1 MQYVRSQY
9 TIEDSIKKSR
19 FIGMLMPC
27 PNEPEVGNGL
37 QQLHLAHP
45 GASNIAFAYRIK
57 TGNGFISRFHDAGE
71 PSGTA
76 GKPIFQHLD
85 GKDLVNVLL
94 AVIRYFGGIKLG
106 AGGLTRAYGN
116 TARRVIET
124 AELHPYIEFVK
135 QRLTLDYKQ
144 VQAFEHLLKK
154 LGGEITDQ
162 NFAEQ
167 VHLTIQ
173 LPKHNLK
180 ALSESFTGLYSLKT
194 L

>member
-1 MQYVRSQY
+1 MQCVRSQC

-19 FIGMLMPC
+19 FIGVLMPC
-27 PNEPEVGNGL
+27 PNEPDVVNGL
-37 QQLHLAHP
+37 RQLQLAHP
-45 GASNIAFAYRIK
+45 GSSHIAFAYRIK
-57 TGNGFISRFHDAGE
+57 TENGFVSRFHDAGE

-76 GKPIFQHLD
+76 GKPIFQHLE

-94 AVIRYFGGIKLG
+94 AVIRYYGGIKLG

-135 QRLTLDYKQ
+135 QRMTLDYKQ
-144 VQAFEHLLKK
+144 MQAFEHLLKK
-154 LGGEITDQ
+154 LDGEITDQ

-167 VHLTIQ
+167 VRLTIR
-173 LPKHNLK
+173 LPKDNLK
-180 ALSESFTGLYSLKT
+180 TLSESFTEMYPL
-194 L
+194 